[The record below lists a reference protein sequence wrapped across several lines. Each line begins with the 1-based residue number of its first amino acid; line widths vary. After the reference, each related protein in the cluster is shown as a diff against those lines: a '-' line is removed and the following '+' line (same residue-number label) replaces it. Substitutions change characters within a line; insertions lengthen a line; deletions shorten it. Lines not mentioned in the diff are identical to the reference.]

1 MVNEEPASPG
11 QRPPD
16 VVCRFRKIGGD
27 RSVRTASG
35 AAGAGFGWWCAGIPG
50 SDVEEV
56 SAVAADAGDQSTSDL
71 VSQAAAQISTLVRD
85 ELALAKT
92 ELAEKGK
99 RAGLG
104 GGLFG
109 GAAVLALYGLGLL
122 LALAVVLLDL
132 VWPLWLAVLAV
143 TVVVFAAAGVAALIG
158 KQQLKSAAPPVPSDA
173 IAGVEADVQ
182 TVKTAVREGRTS

>member
-1 MVNEEPASPG
+1 
-11 QRPPD
+11 
-16 VVCRFRKIGGD
+16 
-27 RSVRTASG
+27 
-35 AAGAGFGWWCAGIPG
+35 
-50 SDVEEV
+50 V
-56 SAVAADAGDQSTSDL
+56 SAVAGDGSGEQSTSDL
-71 VSQAAAQISTLVRD
+71 VSQAAAQVSTLVRD
-85 ELALAKT
+85 ELALAKA

-132 VWPLWLAVLAV
+132 VWPLWLAVLV
-143 TVVVFAAAGVAALIG
+143 VLVVVFAAAGVAALIG
-158 KQQLKSAAPPVPSDA
+158 KRQLMSAAPPVPSDA

-182 TVKTAVREGRTS
+182 TLKTAVRKERTS